1 MVTGDGSYI
10 KQINR
15 GLILQQII
23 EHGMISRA
31 DLSKKVG
38 LNKATI
44 SVQAADL
51 LDEELIYET
60 QQEHRNLGRRPIML
74 SLNRQSG
81 FALGIDLDAKDITY
95 ILSDLLGYPVH
106 TETVPLE
113 TSDYD
118 SILALLSAQIKKFQA
133 QCADSH
139 YGLIGVVI
147 GVHGTVGKNE
157 KVFFVPQHQW
167 VDKELKADLEK
178 EVDVAIQI
186 QNNANASAFAEKV
199 FTSQDSENLLSIS
212 MYSGMGLGIIMDGEL
227 LKGYNGFAG
236 EMGHMI
242 VVPGGKQCTCGNKG
256 CWEMYASEARLLQN
270 LADIK
275 KKNKLSYDDVESWIA
290 AEDKEVIQQIDEF
303 FEFLAIGLNN
313 IINLYNPETIV
324 LNSQVL
330 KMDPHAI
337 ERIESLLTSSVS
349 QYRELKISEL
359 GKEACAMGACALAI
373 KSFLKVPELR
383 LDLSTEHLPADDYT
397 ETVS

>member
-106 TETVPLE
+106 TETVPLG

-118 SILALLSAQIKKFQA
+118 SILALLSAQIKKFQE

-147 GVHGTVGKNE
+147 GVHGTIGKNE

-167 VDKELKADLEK
+167 VDKELKTDLEK
-178 EVDVAIQI
+178 ELDVAIQI

-330 KMDPHAI
+330 KMDLHAI